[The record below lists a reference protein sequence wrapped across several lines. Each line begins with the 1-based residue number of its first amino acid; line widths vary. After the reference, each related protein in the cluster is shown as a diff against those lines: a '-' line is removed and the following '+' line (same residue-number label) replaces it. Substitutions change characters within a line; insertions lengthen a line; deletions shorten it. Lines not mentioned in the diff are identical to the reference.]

1 MFNRATQRTYPQQQ
15 VMRMNLIPQPRPP
28 VIPEERKG
36 VPAIYAE
43 GVGSVVAPTKMK
55 WGAPTWFFLHT
66 IAHKIHPETFGEIR
80 MELLKMI
87 YTICTNLPCPDC
99 SQHATTYL
107 NGINF
112 NTIQSREDLQIM
124 LFTFHNSLNIKKGF
138 VMFTREQLVGK
149 YALANT
155 ANIFNH
161 FITVYADKSK
171 SIKMIAEEM
180 YRARIVEQVRAWFL
194 SHTTYF
200 DG

>member
-1 MFNRATQRTYPQQQ
+1 MFSRATQRTYPQQQ
-15 VMRMNLIPQPRPP
+15 VMRMNLIPQHRPP
-28 VIPEERKG
+28 VIPEERK
-36 VPAIYAE
+36 
-43 GVGSVVAPTKMK
+43 VASPTETQTTGKMK

-66 IAHKIHPETFGEIR
+66 IAHKVRPETFGEIR

-87 YTICTNLPCPDC
+87 YMICTNLPCPDC
-99 SQHATTYL
+99 SQHATLYL

-112 NTIQSREDLQIM
+112 NTIQSREDLQMM
-124 LFTFHNSLNIKKGF
+124 LFTFHNYLNTKKGF
-138 VMFTREQLVGK
+138 PQFTREQLAEK

-161 FITVYADKSK
+161 FITIYADKSK
-171 SIKMIAEEM
+171 SIKMIADEM

-200 DG
+200 EG